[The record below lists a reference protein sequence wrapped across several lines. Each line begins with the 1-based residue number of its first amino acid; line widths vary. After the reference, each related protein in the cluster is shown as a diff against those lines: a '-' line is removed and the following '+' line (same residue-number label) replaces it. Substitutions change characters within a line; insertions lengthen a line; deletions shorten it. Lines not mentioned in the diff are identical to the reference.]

1 MKKIN
6 VVLYHP
12 EIPQNAGNI
21 MRSCVAFD
29 ATLHLIRPYG
39 FSLNDKELKRS
50 GLDYLKDLRLE
61 EYDDFDDFLSKNK
74 GDFYFLT
81 RYGKKEPKD
90 INWHEN
96 DHDVYLFFGAESVGI
111 AYDIL
116 KKYPN
121 DLYRI
126 PMTKNVRSINLSN
139 TVAIM
144 LYQASSNIDNPNLS
158 KFEPEEYKGKDF
170 IDEVDLN
177 ELDYKHKEWI

>member
-29 ATLHLIRPYG
+29 AKLHLIRPYG
-39 FSLNDKELKRS
+39 FNINDKELKRS
-50 GLDYLKDLRLE
+50 GLDYLKYLELE

-74 GDFYFLT
+74 GNFYFLT
-81 RYGKKEPKD
+81 RYGNKTPKD
-90 INWHEN
+90 IKWNETEN
-96 DHDVYLFFGAESVGI
+96 NIYLFFGAESVGI

-121 DLYRI
+121 NLFRI
-126 PMTKNVRSINLSN
+126 PITKNVRSINLAN

-144 LYQASSNIDNPNLS
+144 LYEASINIPNQNLS
-158 KFEPEEYKGKDF
+158 IYEPEEFKGKNF
-170 IDEVDLN
+170 IEEVDLN
-177 ELDYKHKEWI
+177 TLDYKHKEWI